1 MPDTLIKQYI
11 RGSSKYHRSSGGGGG
26 GHLTQCTS
34 NTNLP
39 AVVVSTTARRR
50 GTCVRW
56 IWVVSLSCVHP
67 IKLHVHFPF
76 GGRIHSTF
84 WRHFDSLR
92 SYPVLEFHNFH
103 RYIKLG
109 LGLSFISNKE
119 DNEFWPTFSSS
130 IDRYFYTPSIYK
142 TRYYVIQIGGSRY
155 SLV

>member
-76 GGRIHSTF
+76 GGRAVSTPPSGVILTVCVRIRF
-84 WRHFDSLR
+84 
-92 SYPVLEFHNFH
+92 
-103 RYIKLG
+103 
-109 LGLSFISNKE
+109 LSFTTSIDISNSVSVCL
-119 DNEFWPTFSSS
+119 SSATRKITNFGQHFRPVS
-130 IDRYFYTPSIYK
+130 IVASTRPAFTRPSIM
-142 TRYYVIQIGGSRY
+142 
-155 SLV
+155 